1 MSSLFQVFSNETEIG
16 GSVGIFIFDLLI
28 KIFDKF
34 WIYFIFNFFI
44 NNIFLYY
51 DFLFYSIIY

>member
-28 KIFDKF
+28 KLFDKF
-34 WIYFIFNFFI
+34 GFILFS
-44 NNIFLYY
+44 IFL
-51 DFLFYSIIY
+51 